1 MNTNGML
8 FTSDNPSLSISPRRT
23 RETAVDMTELAID
36 CSSQTNC
43 SAGAAVQLIAAGS
56 DHDVT
61 AYVRASLSESTKR
74 AYRAD
79 VNAFIQWGGRIPAS
93 ASGVARYLADQACRL
108 APVTLRRRLVGI
120 GKAHVAA
127 GFSDPTKAELVRATM
142 RGICRVH
149 GRAQTQ
155 AVPLLR
161 EDVLLISDALG
172 QDLVGVRD
180 RALVLLGFAGGFRR
194 SELVG
199 LQRSDV
205 SFVSEGAVITIRRSK
220 TDQEGLGR
228 KIGIP
233 FGRTRACPVK
243 ALKAWLDVESVEGGP
258 LFRSIGKGGRVG
270 SALTAQ
276 SVSLVLR
283 RCARLTGL
291 SPVGLS
297 AHSLRAGLVTSAV
310 RAGISSWKIRQQTGH
325 RSDAVMC
332 KYIRD
337 AEMFVGNAAGAL
349 L

>member
-1 MNTNGML
+1 MNPQHAI
-8 FTSDNPSLSISPRRT
+8 FTSDNPSLSVPLQRT
-23 RETAVDMTELAID
+23 REAVEPITELAID
-36 CSSQTNC
+36 CNSRTSC
-43 SAGAAVQLIAAGS
+43 PADAPVQLIAVGLGT
-56 DHDVT
+56 DVT
-61 AYVRASLSESTKR
+61 TYVRASLSESTKR

-79 VNAFIQWGGRIPAS
+79 VTAFTQWGGNIPAS
-93 ASGVARYLADQACRL
+93 AGCIARYLADQACEL
-108 APVTLRRRLVGI
+108 APVSLRRRLVGI

-127 GFSDPTKAELVRATM
+127 GFADPTKAELVRATM

-149 GRAQTQ
+149 GRAQRQ
-155 AVPLLR
+155 AAPLLR

-172 QDLVGVRD
+172 QGLVDVRD

-194 SELVG
+194 SELVS
-199 LQRSDV
+199 LQRGDV
-205 SFVSEGAVITIRRSK
+205 NFVPEGAVITIRRSK
-220 TDQEGLGR
+220 TDQEGRGR

-243 ALKAWLDVESVEGGP
+243 AVKAWLDRGSIEDGP

-270 SALTAQ
+270 PALTAQ

-283 RCARLTGL
+283 RCAGLTGL
-291 SPVGLS
+291 SSIGLS

-325 RSDAVMC
+325 RSDAVMST
-332 KYIRD
+332 YIRD